1 MPLPTLIIQTA
12 LLGDGV
18 WTGHLVNSLVEADPE
33 ARIICLASREAAVF
47 LGRLESIDRLIVLP
61 SELRDRLQAGAEMD
75 DRQEDELARIVDLIN
90 ESAYGRTINLNS
102 NRVSFRLIDRID
114 RPGRATGFRP
124 DGQGGLAGEA
134 WHFLLSVYNRF
145 RPWLTSHM
153 VARMTALI
161 GRRPGRPSR
170 LPVRLSRAEEAWA
183 ESTLAGIDRP
193 AIIHPGASTGW
204 REWPVDNFIHLA
216 RELASAGA
224 RPVVVGG
231 PGESAQGAA
240 AAAACPAALDL
251 TGATSPGRLLA
262 LLQRSALFVGGDSGP
277 LHLAAGTG
285 APTLGLYWGRAVP
298 SETGPWAENA
308 VCLAPNLDCYPC
320 SDQPPRCP
328 ERCRRTIDPATVAAA
343 AKDLLAGRTV
353 AAGSD
358 LEPWTPG
365 IDQAGL
371 FYRPFGGGE
380 RTIDRLLVR
389 IAWNSL
395 LWPGYTLNRADLAAW
410 GDLAGSGDLTGFSNR
425 FARAAADPDRPLR
438 SYLAA
443 LDKAARAM
451 PAGGRLLEE
460 RLPAVEANLAEAAE
474 LLETA

>member
-18 WTGHLVNSLVEADPE
+18 WTGHLVNSLVQADPE
-33 ARIICLASREAAVF
+33 ARLVCLASREAAVF
-47 LGRLESIDRLIVLP
+47 LGRLEPIDRLIVLP
-61 SELRDRLQAGAEMD
+61 AELRDCLQAGGEMD
-75 DRQEDELARIVDLIN
+75 GRQGDELARIDGLVN

-102 NRVSFRLIDRID
+102 NQVSFRLIDRID
-114 RPGRATGFRP
+114 RPGRVIGFRP
-124 DGQGGLAGEA
+124 DGRGGLAGEE
-134 WHFLLSVYNRF
+134 WHFLLSVHSRF

-153 VARMTALI
+153 VERMTALI
-161 GRRPGRPSR
+161 GRRPGRPGR
-170 LPVRLSRAEEAWA
+170 LPIRLSRAEDAWA
-183 ESTLAGIDRP
+183 ESALAGVDRA
-193 AIIHPGASTGW
+193 AIIHPGASAGW

-216 RELASAGA
+216 RELVSAGV

-240 AAAACPAALDL
+240 LAAACPAALDL

-262 LLQRSALFVGGDSGP
+262 LLRRSALFVGGDSGP

-308 VCLAPNLDCYPC
+308 ACLAPDLDCYPC

-328 ERCRRTIDPATVAAA
+328 ERCRRAMNPAAVAAA
-343 AKDLLAGRTV
+343 AKDLLADRTI
-353 AAGSD
+353 AAGSG
-358 LEPWTPG
+358 LESWTSG
-365 IDQAGL
+365 IDRAGL
-371 FYRPFGGGE
+371 FYRPSGGGGK
-380 RTIDRLLVR
+380 TIDRLLVR

-395 LWPGYTLNRADLAAW
+395 LWPGYILNRADLAAW
-410 GDLAGSGDLTGFSNR
+410 GDLAGLGDR

-443 LDKAARAM
+443 LNKAARAM
-451 PAGGRLLEE
+451 PAGGGLLAE
-460 RLPAVEANLAEAAE
+460 RLPAVEANLAAATE